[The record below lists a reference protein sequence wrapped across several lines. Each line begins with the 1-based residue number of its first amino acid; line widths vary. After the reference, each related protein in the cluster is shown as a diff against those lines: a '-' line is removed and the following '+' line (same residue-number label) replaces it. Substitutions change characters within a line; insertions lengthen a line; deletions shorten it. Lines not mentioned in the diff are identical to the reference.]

1 MVEANT
7 NTQRVLDTFPR
18 RKIAVVGDLVADRY
32 LRGTIDRVSREA
44 PVLIVKHD
52 QTETFPGGA
61 ANAAANIASLGGSSL
76 AVGIVGND
84 PSGEELTAELAA
96 LGVETRSIV
105 ASSSYSTTTKTRVL
119 AGRSTSSRQ
128 QVLRID
134 DEDRTGP
141 SPQDRSVL
149 LEKAV
154 AAAAESDA
162 IIVSDYGYGA
172 VDPELYS
179 AVLAIANDRG
189 IPIVVDSRYRLAEFR
204 GATAAT
210 PNLEEAEAIIGFG
223 FEPAAAD
230 SLREQL
236 DYRALLITRGG
247 NGMLLSEESRPVTHI
262 PVVGPSEP
270 VDVTGAGDTVIAV
283 FTMALAA
290 GFDFHLAATIA
301 NHAGG
306 IVVMKRGT
314 ATVSLDEL
322 AESLSMEASSVS
334 AAADKTL

>member
-1 MVEANT
+1 MVEANS
-7 NTQRVLDTFPR
+7 NAQQVLAAFPR
-18 RKIAVVGDLVADRY
+18 LRIAVVGDLVADRY

-52 QTETFPGGA
+52 RTETFPGGA
-61 ANAAANIASLGGSSL
+61 ANAAANIASLGGVST
-76 AVGIVGND
+76 AVGIIGTD
-84 PSGEELTAELAA
+84 TSGVELADELA
-96 LGVETRSIV
+96 SLGVETGSMLV
-105 ASSSYSTTTKTRVL
+105 SPEYSTITKTRVL

-134 DEDRTGP
+134 NEDRTGP
-141 SPQDRSVL
+141 SPQDRTAL
-149 LEKAV
+149 REKAV
-154 AAAAESDA
+154 AAASRSDA

-179 AVLAIANDRG
+179 AVRAIANDRK

-210 PNLEEAEAIIGFG
+210 PNLEEAEAIIGSG
-223 FEPAAAD
+223 FEPSAAD

-247 NGMLLSEESRPVTHI
+247 NGMLLAEEGRPVTHV
-262 PVVGPSEP
+262 PVIGSTEP

-290 GFDFHLAATIA
+290 GFDFRLAANIA

-314 ATVSLDEL
+314 ATVSLNEL
-322 AESLSMEASSVS
+322 AESLANEAPIVS
-334 AAADKTL
+334 AAADETL

>member
-1 MVEANT
+1 MVEANS
-7 NTQRVLDTFPR
+7 NAQQVLAAFPR
-18 RKIAVVGDLVADRY
+18 LRIAVVGDLVADRY

-52 QTETFPGGA
+52 RTETFPGGA
-61 ANAAANIASLGGSSL
+61 ANAAANIAALGGVSV
-76 AVGIVGND
+76 AVGIIGTD
-84 PSGEELTAELAA
+84 PSGAELANELAA
-96 LGVETRSIV
+96 LGVETGSMLV
-105 ASSSYSTTTKTRVL
+105 SPEYSTITKTRVL

-134 DEDRTGP
+134 NEDRTGP
-141 SPQDRSVL
+141 SPQDRTVL
-149 LEKAV
+149 REKAI
-154 AAAAESDA
+154 AAASASDA

-172 VDPELYS
+172 ADPELYS
-179 AVLAIANDRG
+179 AVLTIANDRR

-210 PNLEEAEAIIGFG
+210 PNLEEAEAIFGSG
-223 FEPAAAD
+223 FEPSAAD

-247 NGMLLSEESRPVTHI
+247 NGMLLSELGRPVTHF
-262 PVVGPSEP
+262 PVIGSTEP

-283 FTMALAA
+283 FAMALTA
-290 GFDFHLAATIA
+290 GFDFHQAANIA

-314 ATVSLDEL
+314 ATVSLEEL
-322 AESLSMEASSVS
+322 AESLAMEVRSVS
-334 AAADKTL
+334 AAADESL